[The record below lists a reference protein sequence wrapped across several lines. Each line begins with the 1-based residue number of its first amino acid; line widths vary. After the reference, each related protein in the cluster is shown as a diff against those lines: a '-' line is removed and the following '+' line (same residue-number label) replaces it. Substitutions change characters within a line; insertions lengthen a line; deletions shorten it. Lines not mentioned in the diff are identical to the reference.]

1 MPQRRDRQNTARAK
15 GGAAPSRGAGRRG
28 NGSASASGRRGGA
41 STGKRRGSGPASGQR
56 GSVGVRGA
64 GAPGDKAASPRRA
77 GAHSARSVTPRVSA
91 SAGVEVKLPV
101 AGEVL
106 LTRRH
111 FLYGVAGVAAL
122 ALLGGGGY
130 AASQLAAS
138 DNSDVTTLK
147 VPTSSVFTTEDC
159 TQIEDAS
166 TALALVSSQELPY
179 GSLIWSNSD
188 STAVCLLPTETARPL
203 AQVGLI
209 ALGSG
214 TCTTVIEHAVG
225 ESEGFEIYDVRAC
238 DKGLIWTE
246 ADILEGT
253 WRVYHAR
260 LEGASVGTPA
270 LAEEGASDWEMPTL
284 AAAGGYAFWQTL
296 PNLDG
301 PAKQEDSTLKRAAFG
316 SSDAEVVYASH
327 GRMACAPCSVRDGV
341 IAVPRADTSGTY
353 YQLTRIEAESGQ
365 VTDAL
370 VLPSSMRPF
379 EVGYGPTGFSFAF
392 DGIYSYGDGIANL
405 GTYLPTDEVTTGI
418 LSEDA
423 LAQMEGSSAGSASAS
438 SELSLAER
446 NVRTAASVA
455 RFAAVPYG
463 DATWFRF
470 PRTPLA
476 APAWCGSWLMVK
488 STSAVCGVD
497 LAARQY
503 FSIEV
508 ENGADDYG
516 DFLASTGA
524 GDYVVTYSNIDHTPL
539 SGERTRKCLVR
550 VWKPA

>member
-1 MPQRRDRQNTARAK
+1 
-15 GGAAPSRGAGRRG
+15 AASRPHA
-28 NGSASASGRRGGA
+28 
-41 STGKRRGSGPASGQR
+41 
-56 GSVGVRGA
+56 GA
-64 GAPGDKAASPRRA
+64 GARGARRGTRSTGRGGSAGASGGKTASSQRVGAPSGSQRTGAPSSSHAPRAHVPA

-130 AASQLAAS
+130 AASQLAANDS
-138 DNSDVTTLK
+138 SDVATLK
-147 VPTSSVFTTEDC
+147 VPESSVFTTEDC
-159 TQIEDAS
+159 AQIEDAS
-166 TALALVSSQELPY
+166 AAIALVSSQELPY
-179 GSLIWSNSD
+179 GSLIWANSD
-188 STAVCLLPTETARPL
+188 STAICLIPTETAKPL
-203 AQVGLI
+203 AQVGLLT
-209 ALGSG
+209 LGAG

-238 DKGLIWTE
+238 DKGLVWTE

-270 LAEEGASDWEMPTL
+270 LAEEGTSDWEMPTL

-316 SSDAEVVYASH
+316 SSDAEAVYVSH

-341 IAVPRADTSGTY
+341 IAAPRADTNGTY

-370 VLPSSMRPF
+370 VLPSSMKPF
-379 EVGYGPTGFSFAF
+379 ELGYGPTGFSFAF
-392 DGIYSYGDGIANL
+392 DGIYSYGGGIANL
-405 GTYLPTDEVTTGI
+405 GTYLPADEVTTGI
-418 LSEDA
+418 LAEDA
-423 LAQMEGSSAGSASAS
+423 LAQVGGASSGSASGSAPAS

-446 NVRTAASVA
+446 NAQAAASVA

-476 APAWCGSWLMVK
+476 APAWCGTWLMVK

-497 LAARQY
+497 LAGRQY

-539 SGERTRKCLVR
+539 SGERTKKCLVR